1 MLRKGNAVQRAAFPA
16 IASKDQAGRSF
27 GVEEDGQIGLDV
39 EDGALYKGA
48 ESVAATLTASS
59 RRERA
64 VGTNACCSS

>member
-39 EDGALYKGA
+39 EDGALYNGA
-48 ESVAATLTASS
+48 EKVAATLAAQRKPGQNDPTCADLW
-59 RRERA
+59 R
-64 VGTNACCSS
+64 